1 MAAARRGP
9 SGSTPKLQEGA
20 SANVDLEDMRL
31 KTDALVSLF
40 NERYREAILS
50 PPRSSAPLTP
60 SNCRSSSKSNTARSE
75 SASVVRFPISSPS
88 NEINGSTT
96 THPLSHAPPK
106 NISPTPVRV
115 QNAPP
120 PPSAAS
126 SDFVYAFTRHT
137 SHFTS
142 HTLHVTRHVPHVTR
156 HTSRFSRHIP
166 HVFEHSAVILLH
178 IVDVTPPQ
186 VLSCHVDAVASRNC
200 TGA

>member
-31 KTDALVSLF
+31 KTDALVSVF

-60 SNCRSSSKSNTARSE
+60 SNCRPSSKSNTVRSE

-88 NEINGSTT
+88 IEINGSTT

-137 SHFTS
+137 SHV
-142 HTLHVTRHVPHVTR
+142 TLHISHITRHTPRATR
-156 HTSRFSRHIP
+156 HTSHIT
-166 HVFEHSAVILLH
+166 LLTSH
-178 IVDVTPPQ
+178 P
-186 VLSCHVDAVASRNC
+186 SCL
-200 TGA
+200 